1 MEFEDRHM
9 TGDDSDYLPENQGPQ
24 GDDGPADEFSAL
36 KSEIADLKDRLLRA
50 LAETE
55 NTRRRGERDK
65 NDASQYAVT
74 KFARDMLSVADN
86 LKRALESFPA
96 EMRAGAGP
104 QMKAVVEGVEATERH
119 LLATLERH
127 GVKPIDTSSG
137 RFDPNLH
144 QAIAQVPGEGR
155 PAGAIVHVV
164 EPGYVIADRLLR
176 PAMVT
181 VARGDSAPPSSSL
194 NRDAEPGSAIDTK
207 A

>member
-1 MEFEDRHM
+1 M
-9 TGDDSDYLPENQGPQ
+9 TGDEDDYLPENGTPQ
-24 GDDGPADEFSAL
+24 GDGASNDEVAVL
-36 KSEIADLKDRLLRA
+36 RAEVADLKDRMLRA
-50 LAETE
+50 LADAE
-55 NTRRRGERDK
+55 NTRRRAERDK

-74 KFARDMLSVADN
+74 KFARDVLSVADN

-96 EMRAGAGP
+96 EMRASAAP
-104 QMKAVVEGVEATERH
+104 QVKAIIEGVEATERH

-127 GVKPIDTSSG
+127 GVRPIDTSSG

-155 PAGAIVHVV
+155 PAGSIVHVV

-181 VARGDSAPPSSSL
+181 VARGDATPAAPSYSGP
-194 NRDAEPGSAIDTK
+194 DAEPGSSVDTK
-207 A
+207 V